1 MLNELTALA
10 LEKAQAI
17 LGARKQPH
25 RADGLAGRII
35 FAYRCVAE
43 EKVMLL

>member
-1 MLNELTALA
+1 MINELTELA
-10 LEKAQAI
+10 L
-17 LGARKQPH
+17 GAGPGDPGTRMQPH

-35 FAYRCVAE
+35 FAYRCVAA